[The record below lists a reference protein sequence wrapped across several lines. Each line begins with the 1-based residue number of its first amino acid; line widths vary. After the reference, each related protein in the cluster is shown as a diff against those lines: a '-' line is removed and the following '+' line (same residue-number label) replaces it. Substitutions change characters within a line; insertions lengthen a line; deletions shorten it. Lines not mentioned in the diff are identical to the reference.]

1 MASWS
6 RIARLIRV
14 PLGFA
19 FAVFYIWL
27 AKPTRT
33 SIVLGVAVAFPG
45 LLVRAWASGHV
56 EKNEQLAVSGPYAH
70 TRNPLYLGS
79 LILGAGFALAARS
92 WWIAVVIVFFF
103 VAIYVP
109 VIGAEERFLRSRFRE
124 FENYANHVPI
134 LFPRLSR
141 FGETPQAFSWD
152 LYRKHREYNA
162 LLGALV
168 VIAGLVA
175 KRIWMR

>member
-6 RIARLIRV
+6 RIARIIRV

-19 FAVFYIWL
+19 FALLYIWL

-33 SIVLGVAVAFPG
+33 SIVLGVGVAFPG

-56 EKNEQLAVSGPYAH
+56 EKNEQLATSGPYAH
-70 TRNPLYLGS
+70 TRNPLYVGS

-92 WWIAVVIVFFF
+92 WWIAVIIVFFF
-103 VAIYVP
+103 AVIYVP
-109 VIGAEERFLRSRFRE
+109 VIRAEERFLRSRFRE
-124 FENYANHVPI
+124 FENYANHVPV

-141 FGETPQAFSWD
+141 FGETPHAFSWD
-152 LYRKHREYNA
+152 LYRKHREYDA

-168 VIAGLVA
+168 VVAALVA
-175 KRIWMR
+175 KWIWMR